1 MINTFF
7 TKLGL
12 TKNEQDIYL
21 YLLENGNSIASMIAK
36 RLGIKRVTVYAA
48 LETLTKKNL
57 INSFQKNNVFYFEAV
72 SPDEIVSI
80 CNRQV
85 EKDLELKRQA
95 VSAMTELKKLEN
107 KQVQS
112 VFEIKGKV
120 KYYQGLDAVKKLINE
135 TLEEGPKEQLCF
147 GLNKYHTEHLWDD
160 WKAYTKKRASIGMNV
175 RSIQPNIKPA
185 KEYKKRDKDESR
197 VTKLIPSKKFPAEC
211 ELNIIG
217 DMIAIF
223 SSHGE
228 EPTGMKLYN
237 KDIARTLKSLFEL
250 GWEKAEE
257 YDKNLDSGFRISEPD
272 IEVLD
277 VTPCIQKKMDKV
289 ANILKKYK

>member
-1 MINTFF
+1 MSVVISLTPNNMINTFF
-7 TKLGL
+7 KKFGL

-21 YLLENGNSIASMIAK
+21 YLLENSNSIASMIGK

-48 LETLTKKNL
+48 LGTLEKRNL
-57 INSFQKNNVFYFEAV
+57 VNTFQRNNVSYFEAV
-72 SPDEIVSI
+72 SPEEIVNI
-80 CNRQV
+80 CNRRV
-85 EKDLELKRQA
+85 EKDLELKKHA
-95 VSAMTELKKLEN
+95 EKAMLELKRMES
-107 KQVQS
+107 KQIKP
-112 VFEIKGKV
+112 VFEVKGKI

-135 TLEEGPKEQLCF
+135 TLEEGQKEQLCF

-175 RSIQPNIKPA
+175 RSIQPDIKPA
-185 KEYKKRDKDESR
+185 KEYKKRDKDELR
-197 VTKLIPSKKFPAEC
+197 VTKLIPNKKFPADC

-250 GWEKAEE
+250 GWEKAGE
-257 YDKNLDSGFRISEPD
+257 YDKL
-272 IEVLD
+272 
-277 VTPCIQKKMDKV
+277 
-289 ANILKKYK
+289 

>member
-1 MINTFF
+1 MISTFF

-57 INSFQKNNVFYFEAV
+57 VNSFQKNNVFYFEAV
-72 SPDEIVSI
+72 SPDEIVNI

-85 EKDLELKRQA
+85 EKDLELKKQA
-95 VSAMTELKKLEN
+95 EAAMAELKKLEN

-135 TLEEGPKEQLCF
+135 TLEEGQKEQLCF

-175 RSIQPNIKPA
+175 RSIQPDIKPA
-185 KEYKKRDKDESR
+185 KEYKKRDNNELR
-197 VTKLIPSKKFPAEC
+197 VTRLIPNKKFPADC

-257 YDKNLDSGFRISEPD
+257 YDKKGKK
-272 IEVLD
+272 
-277 VTPCIQKKMDKV
+277 TP
-289 ANILKKYK
+289 

>member
-7 TKLGL
+7 KKFGL

-48 LETLTKKNL
+48 LETLEKKNL
-57 INSFQKNNVFYFEAV
+57 LNSFQKNDVSYFESV
-72 SPDEIVSI
+72 SPDEILNI

-85 EKDLELKRQA
+85 EKDLELKKQA
-95 VSAMTELKKLEN
+95 EKAILELKKLEN
-107 KQVQS
+107 KQIKP
-112 VFEIKGKV
+112 VFEVQGKI

-135 TLEEGPKEQLCF
+135 TLDEGPKEQLCF
-147 GLNKYHTEHLWDD
+147 GLNKYHADHLWDD
-160 WKAYTKKRASIGMNV
+160 WKVYTKKRASIGMNV
-175 RSIQPNIKPA
+175 RSLQPDTKPA
-185 KEYKKRDKDESR
+185 KEYKKRDKDELR
-197 VTKLIPSKKFPAEC
+197 VTKLIPNKKFPAEC

-237 KDIARTLKSLFEL
+237 KDIARTFKSLFEL
-250 GWEKAEE
+250 GWEKADE
-257 YDKNLDSGFRISEPD
+257 YDKKI
-272 IEVLD
+272 
-277 VTPCIQKKMDKV
+277 T
-289 ANILKKYK
+289 KKY